1 MDTNKSTA
9 TRAWYFLWCYLINL
23 AGHFNEA
30 REMEA
35 GSFHRSA
42 DWQSPVSRFKKRRAV
57 CPSVFVCAACAC
69 VEVICIHLHCA
80 VALFCLIWARCSLPA
95 ITWHCRV
102 HSRCVFLSAPLG
114 AYVIAQCW
122 WEQPWLRVPSHT
134 AITLMVVQEKNTVK
148 IKKVPGA
155 SKAGERLWPF
165 PPPAEPRR
173 GW

>member
-1 MDTNKSTA
+1 
-9 TRAWYFLWCYLINL
+9 
-23 AGHFNEA
+23 
-30 REMEA
+30 MEA

-69 VEVICIHLHCA
+69 VEVICIHFHCA

-155 SKAGERLWPF
+155 ARQVRDYGLSLLLLSPEEAD
-165 PPPAEPRR
+165 R
-173 GW
+173 GLKVSHLLRVKEFLSC